1 LHVLVSPASTYTRL
15 ARAVC
20 TVRATP
26 TAPLLVDVGTALVEV
41 GANWAKDKLAARLER
56 LLVTTLSIRRCLF
69 LGPPRWRP

>member
-1 LHVLVSPASTYTRL
+1 
-15 ARAVC
+15 
-20 TVRATP
+20 VRATP